1 MKSIMEVDAS
11 ESESEINPMI
21 GSVAKPSMKPAL
33 DKSQTPVRS

>member
-21 GSVAKPSMKPAL
+21 YGHFIENMAGGI
-33 DKSQTPVRS
+33 